1 MLLPAP
7 APPLPLAGGPG
18 PRPLLLPVQLR
29 ERPGPLPRPEA
40 RQAAAAV
47 ESQARQLRAWLH
59 VLCQDLLPAGT
70 VPAACPLLLTWHP
83 RDTLQPHSACPCAPW
98 GVPHAHPHLCAPLLP
113 CEGTTGSLQPGRE
126 PSPGFLIVDGQPPVR
141 NKSLLVISHGK
152 SHGWRNLVGYSPWGR
167 KELDTTEVTYAWLV
181 LRAL

>member
-40 RQAAAAV
+40 GQAAAAV

-59 VLCQDLLPAGT
+59 VLCQDLLPPGT

-83 RDTLQPHSACPCAPW
+83 RDTLQPHPACPWAPW
-98 GVPHAHPHLCAPLLP
+98 GVPRAHPHLCAKHA
-113 CEGTTGSLQPGRE
+113 SH
-126 PSPGFLIVDGQPPVR
+126 PSPICPAVR
-141 NKSLLVISHGK
+141 
-152 SHGWRNLVGYSPWGR
+152 WAP
-167 KELDTTEVTYAWLV
+167 DYA
-181 LRAL
+181 